1 MKPAARKAWKQ
12 ADKFSLPYLAV
23 RILSVLVGGY
33 AAPTDYINS
42 TKSANVKGLCH
53 FFLFR

>member
-42 TKSANVKGLCH
+42 TKSANVKGLRH